1 MKQLIQFLFL
11 GFVWLLSCSS
21 STKETPP
28 PQGSWTITLKGK
40 VGYPQQGQIV
50 IQEMKNVAEGGWQDT
65 IQLKSNYTFSKK
77 ITLKEPG
84 YYRLNFYNKQVVNL
98 ILDKSDVEVNA
109 DGNSAQGFV
118 QITGSPDMDII
129 TKAQSMMRAFEN
141 SAEFQKINQDF
152 AAAQQANNE
161 AKMLE
166 LQQTY
171 MKLAKANNDKVADYF
186 KSLPPSLAVVNLL
199 QNNSLD
205 PDQYFETYAIV
216 ADKLR
221 KDWGNYTHVKTFIE
235 KVDKL
240 KKLAVG
246 QPAPEIAL
254 PNPEGQVVKLSSLRG
269 QYVLVDFW
277 AKWCGPCRKENPNV
291 VKAFKRFKDKGFT
304 VYGVSLDR
312 NKEDWVQAIAQDG
325 LTWTHVSDLKYF
337 QSEAARTYDI
347 NGIPYSLLL
356 DKEGKIIAKNL
367 RGPALEAKLEEVLGK

>member
-1 MKQLIQFLFL
+1 
-11 GFVWLLSCSS
+11 
-21 STKETPP
+21 
-28 PQGSWTITLKGK
+28 
-40 VGYPQQGQIV
+40 
-50 IQEMKNVAEGGWQDT
+50 
-65 IQLKSNYTFSKK
+65 
-77 ITLKEPG
+77 
-84 YYRLNFYNKQVVNL
+84 
-98 ILDKSDVEVNA
+98 
-109 DGNSAQGFV
+109 
-118 QITGSPDMDII
+118 
-129 TKAQSMMRAFEN
+129 
-141 SAEFQKINQDF
+141 
-152 AAAQQANNE
+152 
-161 AKMLE
+161 
-166 LQQTY
+166 
-171 MKLAKANNDKVADYF
+171 
-186 KSLPPSLAVVNLL
+186 L